1 MYTVVIS
8 IRLSII
14 SNALESQLQAK
25 SVYTMSDN
33 MVREAGRFDL

>member
-14 SNALESQLQAK
+14 SNAVESQLQVK
-25 SVYTMSDN
+25 SVCTMSDN
-33 MVREAGRFDL
+33 VEREAGKFDL